1 MRAYGRLSV
10 LGLLVALAAAACGGT
25 ASAPAAAKRTIY
37 MTAVEYKGTT
47 EVAKEAFPT
56 SKLPEGAGY
65 ARKAPQGATWE
76 TSTYR
81 WEPGS
86 ITVYQGDEVELQI
99 FGVNGANHPSKV
111 EGYEQAFV
119 VKRGELTTVSFKADK
134 AGIFRVLCGTHAP
147 SMTGTL
153 IVLPRA

>member
-1 MRAYGRLSV
+1 MRLYGRLSAI
-10 LGLLVALAAAACGGT
+10 GLLVALVTAACGGA

-37 MTAVEYKGTT
+37 MSAVEYKGTT

-65 ARKAPQGATWE
+65 SRKAPQGATWE

-81 WEPGS
+81 WQPGS
-86 ITVYQGDEVELQI
+86 ITVYQGDDIELQI

-111 EGYEQAFV
+111 EGYEKAFA

-134 AGIFRVLCGTHAP
+134 AGIFRIICDAHAP